1 MAETIPLGY
10 NLPNLFPN
18 KDSNE
23 DLCSFLGIPPLQWF
37 SFPLR
42 YAKNVVFWFYSKFIL
57 SSKCHPNPSV
67 FSTCVIHTE
76 NLQKIEHVA
85 CFFFQNGSCDEN
97 RSLWRK
103 WSFFSLAKVFE
114 DMIVRLIKLNKNM
127 RPSCSCNISA
137 ASRLTHK
144 ATQSKVQI
152 LHPSEGHLYVCIMHS
167 SISKHSYFLRS
178 YLAFCWEKQ
187 SIILS
192 WFLLGEESK

>member
-1 MAETIPLGY
+1 MAVVFAGKQHEKTGNYLLPLPPRYAAGFILNVQLNEQSLINEPMTETIPLGY

-42 YAKNVVFWFYSKFIL
+42 YAKNVVLGFTQKFIL

-85 CFFFQNGSCDEN
+85 CF
-97 RSLWRK
+97 
-103 WSFFSLAKVFE
+103 SFKTEAAMRIDLFE
-114 DMIVRLIKLNKNM
+114 GND
-127 RPSCSCNISA
+127 PSF
-137 ASRLTHK
+137 RWLK
-144 ATQSKVQI
+144 
-152 LHPSEGHLYVCIMHS
+152 Y
-167 SISKHSYFLRS
+167 LRI
-178 YLAFCWEKQ
+178 W
-187 SIILS
+187 
-192 WFLLGEESK
+192 